1 MNSST
6 TTSTTSNT
14 LITGK
19 DAEYYA
25 KMAEHYDA
33 VYDQEERGEDLD
45 ELCDHVAEALDGH
58 IVLELACGTGFW
70 TEIAAESALSIV
82 ATDINQNLIDLA
94 RTRNLPEDQV
104 SFRVADAYNLP
115 DDLGE
120 FTAIL
125 AGFWWSHVARANQE
139 KLLAHWRARFGKDIL
154 VVLVDDTYVEGVSP
168 TVARTDLD
176 GNTYQIMTAPDG
188 QRYEIPKNYPSDSG
202 LRKKLASSVREIKI
216 ERLEHFWMLRCRLK

>member
-1 MNSST
+1 MNST
-6 TTSTTSNT
+6 T
-14 LITGK
+14 LITGN
-19 DAEYYA
+19 ATEYYA

-33 VYDQEERGEDLD
+33 VYDTPGREDDLD
-45 ELCDHVAEALDGH
+45 ELCDAVAEALEGH

-82 ATDINQNLIDLA
+82 ATDINENLIELA
-94 RTRNLPEDQV
+94 RTRDLPEDQV
-104 SFRVADAYNLP
+104 AFRVADAYNLP

-125 AGFWWSHVARANQE
+125 AGFWWSHVPRANQE

-154 VVLVDDTYVEGVSP
+154 LVLVDDSYAEGVSP

-188 QRYEIPKNYPSDSG
+188 QRYEVMKNYPADSN
-202 LRKKLASSVREIKI
+202 LRKKFAGSAREVRV
-216 ERLEHFWMLRCRLK
+216 ERMEYFWMLRCRLK

>member
-1 MNSST
+1 MNST
-6 TTSTTSNT
+6 T

-19 DAEYYA
+19 QAEYYA

-33 VYDQEERGEDLD
+33 VYDKEERGDDLD
-45 ELCDHVAEALDGH
+45 EMCDHVAEALEGH
-58 IVLELACGTGFW
+58 IVLEIACGTGFW

-82 ATDINQNLIDLA
+82 ATDINENLLELA
-94 RTRNLPEDQV
+94 KTRGLAEDQV
-104 SFRVADAYNLP
+104 SYRVADAYNLP

-125 AGFWWSHVARANQE
+125 VGFFWSHVARADQE

-154 VVLVDDTYVEGVSP
+154 VVLVDDTYAEGSSP
-168 TVARTDLD
+168 TVARTDLE

-188 QRYEIPKNYPSDSG
+188 QRYEVPKNYPSDSG
-202 LRKKLASSVREIKI
+202 LRKKLAGSVREIRI
-216 ERLEHFWMLRCRLK
+216 ERQEYYWMLRCRLK

>member
-1 MNSST
+1 MN
-6 TTSTTSNT
+6 TSTN
-14 LITGK
+14 LITGQA
-19 DAEYYA
+19 AEYYA

-33 VYDQEERGEDLD
+33 VYDKPEREDDLD
-45 ELCDHVAEALDGH
+45 EICDEVAEAVSGH
-58 IVLELACGTGFW
+58 IVLEVGCGTGFW

-94 RTRNLPEDQV
+94 RTRDLSGDQV
-104 SFRVADAYNLP
+104 TFRVADAYNLP

-125 AGFWWSHVARANQE
+125 AGSWWSHVARADQE

-154 VVLVDDTYVEGVSP
+154 IVLVDDTYVEGSSD
-168 TVARTDLD
+168 TVARTDLE
-176 GNTYQIMTAPDG
+176 GNTYQIKTAPDG
-188 QRYEIPKNYPSDSG
+188 MRYEILKNYPSDSA

-216 ERLEHFWMLRCRLK
+216 VRLEHFWMLRARLK

>member
-1 MNSST
+1 MN
-6 TTSTTSNT
+6 TSTTSNT
-14 LITGK
+14 LITGQ

-82 ATDINQNLIDLA
+82 ATDINQNLIDL
-94 RTRNLPEDQV
+94 
-104 SFRVADAYNLP
+104 ADAYNLP